1 MLAEELPNKNSTS
14 THMIN
19 NLRKINTDR
28 NHLSMWYSLFSVTKT
43 ANCFT
48 LIIIFFTLTTSFKPS
63 MICHKRLVN
72 LSYLFSHLPHY
83 EQK

>member
-28 NHLSMWYSLFSVTKT
+28 NHLSIWYSLFSVTET

-48 LIIIFFTLTTSFKPS
+48 LIIIFLL
-63 MICHKRLVN
+63 H
-72 LSYLFSHLPHY
+72 
-83 EQK
+83 